1 MKAHGQVR
9 DLEESLAPPPRGKTQ
24 PLWFSISSSVQ
35 WETTI
40 PNHLGQR
47 KWSKA
52 LAPAS
57 GHATVL
63 RSLSAHSCAYPTSW
77 RDPNSVT

>member
-1 MKAHGQVR
+1 MKAHSQVR
-9 DLEESLAPPPRGKTQ
+9 DSEGSLAPPPRGKTQ
-24 PLWFSISSSVQ
+24 ALWFSISSSVQ
-35 WETTI
+35 WETI

-47 KWSKA
+47 KRSKA

-57 GHATVL
+57 GRATVL